1 MSMGQQLGSAT
12 KPNVLA
18 GMTPAAGNK
27 ALPGAQPGKPPA
39 NQLQQ
44 ALQPVG
50 AQPGRPMGPV
60 APGPLPG
67 GYGAQFDQPAGPQ
80 FESQP
85 GAGLPAQNRPQPV
98 APQSGTGGMGSITG
112 LTQNTTQQ
120 RAQIQQRNQ
129 MRQARGGGY

>member
-44 ALQPVG
+44 AMAPKGL
-50 AQPGRPMGPV
+50 GPV
-60 APGPLPG
+60 APGPL
-67 GYGAQFDQPAGPQ
+67 
-80 FESQP
+80 
-85 GAGLPAQNRPQPV
+85 AGLQSSSGQFKAPMASPV
-98 APQSGTGGMGSITG
+98 APQAGYGMPVQ
-112 LTQNTTQQ
+112 TQNTAAQQ
-120 RAQIQQRNQ
+120 ALNKQRTAMRFAQGVSR
-129 MRQARGGGY
+129 

>member
-1 MSMGQQLGSAT
+1 MSMGQQLGSQT

-44 ALQPVG
+44 AMAPKGPGPVAPQPLPQQNIAFENRAANQRG
-50 AQPGRPMGPV
+50 NMGINQQAKPAMGPV
-60 APGPLPG
+60 APQGMG
-67 GYGAQFDQPAGPQ
+67 
-80 FESQP
+80 SQ
-85 GAGLPAQNRPQPV
+85 
-98 APQSGTGGMGSITG
+98 GSITG
-112 LTQNTTQQ
+112 LTQNTQAQQ
-120 RAQIQQRNQ
+120 AQMQQRNI